1 MTHDPAG
8 NFRVKST
15 VFINYRNR
23 WGWSALAYSARQ
35 LDPSVELSA
44 FLVNSGARVLSGG
57 GNAAKTPHVAPLA
70 ALVSALLPH
79 PSIGPA
85 ERHLAL
91 FGAAMSQQLWPSPL
105 PPAASSAAAKTTVC
119 ERRLMQQHVEAVLV
133 SEGRW
138 PGTHI
143 PNLLLAVKARLEPYW
158 HIQAGARTENTA
170 ASAGPVPQ
178 PLSRLCLNRIRSAV
192 GVKRL
197 AATATAS
204 TCGSPS
210 TAGKKR
216 LHEELR
222 LPARME
228 DYLTLTRLPET
239 MTPVPCSP
247 QKTMTMISSMPKKR
261 MNSMMMKNQKTD
273 DVTTKEQQL
282 GPASDAVLCS
292 RKMTGHNECPLEDP
306 LALRIRELLESS
318 TKSV

>member
-1 MTHDPAG
+1 M
-8 NFRVKST
+8 
-15 VFINYRNR
+15 NYRNR

-44 FLVNSGARVLSGG
+44 FLVNSGARVLIGGSQLLSGDG
-57 GNAAKTPHVAPLA
+57 AKTPPVAPLA

-79 PSIGPA
+79 TTIVPA

-105 PPAASSAAAKTTVC
+105 PPAATSAAAKTTVC

-138 PGTHI
+138 PGSHI

-158 HIQAGARTENTA
+158 QIQAGARTENTA
-170 ASAGPVPQ
+170 SSAGPAPQ

-197 AATATAS
+197 ASAATAAAR

-210 TAGKKR
+210 AAGKR

-239 MTPVPCSP
+239 MAPSVPCSP
-247 QKTMTMISSMPKKR
+247 QKTMTMISSMPKKL
-261 MNSMMMKNQKTD
+261 MNSMITMMKMNQKTD
-273 DVTTKEQQL
+273 DVTMKEQQL
-282 GPASDAVLCS
+282 RPSDADLGS
-292 RKMTGHNECPLEDP
+292 RKMSGHSDCPMEDP

>member
-1 MTHDPAG
+1 
-8 NFRVKST
+8 
-15 VFINYRNR
+15 
-23 WGWSALAYSARQ
+23 
-35 LDPSVELSA
+35 
-44 FLVNSGARVLSGG
+44 
-57 GNAAKTPHVAPLA
+57 
-70 ALVSALLPH
+70 
-79 PSIGPA
+79 
-85 ERHLAL
+85 
-91 FGAAMSQQLWPSPL
+91 MSQQLWPSPL
-105 PPAASSAAAKTTVC
+105 SPATTAEKTTSC
-119 ERRLMQQHVEAVLV
+119 DRRLMQQHVEAVLI

-138 PGTHI
+138 PGSHI

-158 HIQAGARTENTA
+158 QIQAARTEITA
-170 ASAGPVPQ
+170 ASAGPAPQ

-197 AATATAS
+197 AATAAARTS
-204 TCGSPS
+204 GSPS

-239 MTPVPCSP
+239 MTPSVPCSP

-261 MNSMMMKNQKTD
+261 MMTMMMKNQKTD

-282 GPASDAVLCS
+282 GPALDAVLGS
-292 RKMTGHNECPLEDP
+292 RKMTGHSDCPLEDP

>member
-1 MTHDPAG
+1 M
-8 NFRVKST
+8 
-15 VFINYRNR
+15 
-23 WGWSALAYSARQ
+23 
-35 LDPSVELSA
+35 
-44 FLVNSGARVLSGG
+44 
-57 GNAAKTPHVAPLA
+57 APLA
-70 ALVSALLPH
+70 ALVGALLPH
-79 PSIGPA
+79 PGIGPA

-105 PPAASSAAAKTTVC
+105 MPPAASSAAAKTTVC
-119 ERRLMQQHVEAVLV
+119 ERRMMQQHVEAVLV

-158 HIQAGARTENTA
+158 QIQAARTENTA
-170 ASAGPVPQ
+170 SSAGPAPQ

-197 AATATAS
+197 AATAAAS
-204 TCGSPS
+204 PCGSPS

-261 MNSMMMKNQKTD
+261 MNSMMTMKNQKTD

-282 GPASDAVLCS
+282 GPASDAVLGS
-292 RKMTGHNECPLEDP
+292 RKMTGHSDCSLEDP
-306 LALRIRELLESS
+306 LSLRIRELLESS

>member
-1 MTHDPAG
+1 
-8 NFRVKST
+8 
-15 VFINYRNR
+15 
-23 WGWSALAYSARQ
+23 
-35 LDPSVELSA
+35 
-44 FLVNSGARVLSGG
+44 
-57 GNAAKTPHVAPLA
+57 
-70 ALVSALLPH
+70 
-79 PSIGPA
+79 
-85 ERHLAL
+85 
-91 FGAAMSQQLWPSPL
+91 MSQQLWPSPL
-105 PPAASSAAAKTTVC
+105 PPPAATSAAAKTTAC

-158 HIQAGARTENTA
+158 QIQAATTENPA
-170 ASAGPVPQ
+170 SSAGPVPQ

-197 AATATAS
+197 AATAAARTS
-204 TCGSPS
+204 GSPS
-210 TAGKKR
+210 AAGKKR

-239 MTPVPCSP
+239 MNPVPCCSP

-261 MNSMMMKNQKTD
+261 MMTMMLMKNQKTD

-282 GPASDAVLCS
+282 GPASDAVLGS
-292 RKMTGHNECPLEDP
+292 RKMTGHCDCPLEDP
-306 LALRIRELLESS
+306 LSLRIRELLESS

>member
-1 MTHDPAG
+1 
-8 NFRVKST
+8 
-15 VFINYRNR
+15 
-23 WGWSALAYSARQ
+23 
-35 LDPSVELSA
+35 
-44 FLVNSGARVLSGG
+44 
-57 GNAAKTPHVAPLA
+57 
-70 ALVSALLPH
+70 
-79 PSIGPA
+79 
-85 ERHLAL
+85 
-91 FGAAMSQQLWPSPL
+91 MSQQLWPSPL
-105 PPAASSAAAKTTVC
+105 LSPAASSAAAKTTLC

-158 HIQAGARTENTA
+158 QIEAARTENTA
-170 ASAGPVPQ
+170 SSAGPAPQ

-197 AATATAS
+197 AAAR

-210 TAGKKR
+210 AAGKKW

-239 MTPVPCSP
+239 MTPVLPCSP

-261 MNSMMMKNQKTD
+261 MNSMMTMKNQKTD
-273 DVTTKEQQL
+273 DVRTKEQQL
-282 GPASDAVLCS
+282 RPSDADLGS
-292 RKMTGHNECPLEDP
+292 RKMSGHSDCPLEDP
-306 LALRIRELLESS
+306 LSLRIRELLESS

>member
-1 MTHDPAG
+1 L
-8 NFRVKST
+8 V
-15 VFINYRNR
+15 NYRNR

-44 FLVNSGARVLSGG
+44 FLVNSGARVLIGGPQLLSGDD
-57 GNAAKTPHVAPLA
+57 NAAKTPHVAPLA

-79 PSIGPA
+79 TNIVPA

-91 FGAAMSQQLWPSPL
+91 FGAAMSQQLWPSPLL

-158 HIQAGARTENTA
+158 QIQAGARTENTA
-170 ASAGPVPQ
+170 ASAGPAPQ

-197 AATATAS
+197 AATAAAS

-210 TAGKKR
+210 AAGKR

-239 MTPVPCSP
+239 MTLVPCCSP

-261 MNSMMMKNQKTD
+261 MMTIKMMNNQKTD

-282 GPASDAVLCS
+282 VPASDAALGS
-292 RKMTGHNECPLEDP
+292 RKMPGLSDCPLEDP

>member
-1 MTHDPAG
+1 
-8 NFRVKST
+8 
-15 VFINYRNR
+15 
-23 WGWSALAYSARQ
+23 
-35 LDPSVELSA
+35 
-44 FLVNSGARVLSGG
+44 
-57 GNAAKTPHVAPLA
+57 LA
-70 ALVSALLPH
+70 ALVGALLPH
-79 PSIGPA
+79 PSIVPA

-105 PPAASSAAAKTTVC
+105 MPPAATSAAAKTTVC

-138 PGTHI
+138 PGSHI

-158 HIQAGARTENTA
+158 QIQAARTENTA
-170 ASAGPVPQ
+170 SSAGPAPQ

-197 AATATAS
+197 AAARTS
-204 TCGSPS
+204 GSPS

-239 MTPVPCSP
+239 MTLVPCSP
-247 QKTMTMISSMPKKR
+247 QKTMAMISSMPKKR
-261 MNSMMMKNQKTD
+261 MNSITMKNQKTD
-273 DVTTKEQQL
+273 DVSTKEQQL
-282 GPASDAVLCS
+282 GPASDAALGS
-292 RKMTGHNECPLEDP
+292 RKMSGHSDCPLEDP
-306 LALRIRELLESS
+306 LSLRIRELLESS